1 MTPTTL
7 RLVGQTLYGPS
18 WRAALAEALQVSPR
32 TIRRWSTGEFPIPE
46 NVAGELAI
54 LCRTRGAE
62 LFSLVGD
69 LAPK

>member
-32 TIRRWSTGEFPIPE
+32 TIRRWSTGEFPIPDS
-46 NVAGELAI
+46 VADELAT
-54 LCRTRGAE
+54 LCWAKGAE
-62 LFSLVGD
+62 LSN
-69 LAPK
+69 LAVKLSS